1 MKNLMNCVLAIL
13 VFALTVVTSGCVGM
27 SDKEYRLRKKEIE
40 AKAAHPKTYDVI
52 TITGPFEMKEGAK
65 LVATS
70 PSQPWNDTQIPDGQE
85 IQRAIIRDAITGAI
99 IGYGFY
105 RISRISGDT
114 HNTTNNYAAP
124 AGE

>member
-1 MKNLMNCVLAIL
+1 
-13 VFALTVVTSGCVGM
+13 
-27 SDKEYRLRKKEIE
+27 
-40 AKAAHPKTYDVI
+40 
-52 TITGPFEMKEGAK
+52 MKEGAK

-85 IQRAIIRDAITGAI
+85 IQRAVIRDAITGAI

-105 RISRISGDT
+105 RISRIGGDTT

>member
-1 MKNLMNCVLAIL
+1 
-13 VFALTVVTSGCVGM
+13 M

-70 PSQPWNDTQIPDGQE
+70 PSQPWNDTKIPDGQE

-114 HNTTNNYAAP
+114 HNTTNNNYAAP